1 MRRVVVP
8 PSSDT
13 TDLSKARKGDRG
25 VVVQVGGQE
34 NAQGSGGLESAEI
47 ERRLLEIGFVEGAR
61 FEVLHE
67 GLFGRDP
74 IGVRL
79 DDLTVALRRREA
91 ACVRVRFVAESATA
105 DQSDAVGLP
114 DEAAA

>member
-1 MRRVVVP
+1 VNP
-8 PSSDT
+8 PSDT
-13 TDLSKARKGDRG
+13 ISLAQARKGDRG
-25 VVVQVGGQE
+25 FVAKVGGAE
-34 NAQGSGGLESAEI
+34 AYAGAGGVDAAEI
-47 ERRLLEIGFVEGAR
+47 ERRLLELGFVEGAR
-61 FEVLHE
+61 FEILHE

-91 ACVRVRFVAESATA
+91 AQVQVRFVHEPAVA
-105 DQSDAVGLP
+105 QDAPAALP

>member
-1 MRRVVVP
+1 MRRVVAP

-34 NAQGSGGLESAEI
+34 NAKGSGGLEAAEI
-47 ERRLLEIGFVEGAR
+47 ERRLLEIGFVEGAH

-91 ACVRVRFVAESATA
+91 ACVQVRFVSEPVAAIEA
-105 DQSDAVGLP
+105 DLLP

>member
-1 MRRVVVP
+1 MNP
-8 PSSDT
+8 PSETNS
-13 TDLSKARKGDRG
+13 LAEARKGDRG
-25 VVVQVGGQE
+25 LVVQVGGE
-34 NAQGSGGLESAEI
+34 AYAGAGGVDAAEI

-61 FEVLHE
+61 FEILHE

-91 ACVRVRFVAESATA
+91 AQVRVRFVHEAAVAAAEAPA
-105 DQSDAVGLP
+105 PLP

>member
-1 MRRVVVP
+1 MNP
-8 PSSDT
+8 PSEMNS
-13 TDLSKARKGDRG
+13 LAEARKGDRG
-25 VVVQVGGQE
+25 FVVQVGGD
-34 NAQGSGGLESAEI
+34 AYAGAGGVDADEI
-47 ERRLLEIGFVEGAR
+47 ERRLLEIGFVEGAH
-61 FEVLHE
+61 FEILHE

-91 ACVRVRFVAESATA
+91 AQVRVRFVRETA
-105 DQSDAVGLP
+105 AAPAPLA

>member
-1 MRRVVVP
+1 VNP
-8 PSSDT
+8 PSEIVS
-13 TDLSKARKGDRG
+13 LAEARKGDRG
-25 VVVQVGGQE
+25 FVVQVGGAE
-34 NAQGSGGLESAEI
+34 TYADAGGVDAAEI

-61 FEVLHE
+61 FEILHE

-91 ACVRVRFVAESATA
+91 AQVQVRFVHEATVAETA
-105 DQSDAVGLP
+105 APTSLP